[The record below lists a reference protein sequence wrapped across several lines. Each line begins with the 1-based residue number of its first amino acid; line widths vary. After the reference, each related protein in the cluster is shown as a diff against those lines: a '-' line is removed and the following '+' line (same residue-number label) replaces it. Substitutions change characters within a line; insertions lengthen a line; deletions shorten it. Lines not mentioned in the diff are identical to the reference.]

1 MWIFLEIVNTGSWN
15 RSQRS
20 YILSPVKHLE
30 QRPVNFKVVV
40 KASRIY
46 SENLAFRYGKSFFDI
61 FATAKL
67 SRTVVR
73 YSWIP
78 PSGTLHTKQFHRVPQ
93 KSNVLPNLVV
103 MGLSWR
109 NFDNETVSKYLA
121 KSICLLTFNIHQ
133 NVIVGFFIFIFGFVK
148 FYAGCKLFKIY
159 LLTNWLLSI
168 EWTSKSKNAVLKIK
182 IKWFWRYRKALKL
195 F

>member
-30 QRPVNFKVVV
+30 QRPVNFTVVV

-46 SENLAFRYGKSFFDI
+46 SENLAFRYGKWKKKFFDI
-61 FATAKL
+61 FATAA
-67 SRTVVR
+67 R

-78 PSGTLHTKQFHRVPQ
+78 LPGTLHTKQFHRVPQ

-103 MGLSWR
+103 MRLRWR
-109 NFDNETVSKYLA
+109 NFDNVTVCEYLA
-121 KSICLLTFNIHQ
+121 KAICLLTFNIHQ

-168 EWTSKSKNAVLKIK
+168 EWKSKSKNAVLKIK